1 MPMISGGHKAL
12 VRYPDGRS
20 AVITLHAL
28 PLVGQVIAHGWEVA
42 SVAPGEGEVQG
53 VRVEYEVSVVRPGA
67 PSPGP
72 DSPSAFIVTRIQVG
86 EYETWRQMFD
96 QDRPRARE
104 KAKAQRVFRGV
115 DDPNQVVILL
125 EFASVE
131 DADEAR
137 RRIVESGVLDRFEDK
152 QGPDIVHE
160 TPA

>member
-1 MPMISGGHKAL
+1 MPMISGGHKTL
-12 VRYPDGRS
+12 VHYPDGRS

-28 PLVGQVIAHGWEVA
+28 PLVGQIIAHGWEVA
-42 SVAPGEGEVQG
+42 SVASGGGGVEGVPI
-53 VRVEYEVSVVRPGA
+53 EYEVSVVRLAGRITRDA
-67 PSPGP
+67 
-72 DSPSAFIVTRIQVG
+72 PSAFIVTRIRVG
-86 EYETWRQMFD
+86 DYATWRSMFD

-115 DDPNQVVILL
+115 DDPNHVFILL

-152 QGPDIVHE
+152 QGPDVVQE
-160 TPA
+160 ATD